1 MKQQSKLE
9 YTLIMLKVISN
20 NLDYLIEEADY
31 RDYDKNYIQTLRE
44 MKEDIKKIKEVI
56 DDNR

>member
-1 MKQQSKLE
+1 MKKMKQQSKLE

-31 RDYDKNYIQTLRE
+31 RDYDKNYIQSLKE
-44 MKEDIKKIKEVI
+44 MKEDVVKIEEAI
-56 DDNR
+56 E

>member
-1 MKQQSKLE
+1 MTEQSKLE

-31 RDYDKNYIQTLRE
+31 RDYDKNYIQSLKE
-44 MKEDIKKIKEVI
+44 MKEDVVKIKEVLE
-56 DDNR
+56 

>member
-31 RDYDKNYIQTLRE
+31 EGYKKGFIEYLKE
-44 MKEDIKKIKEVI
+44 MKEDIKNIKEVI
-56 DDNR
+56 E